1 LRPLFVGLSGHF
13 TGVSMYKMFPSLGSL
28 GISLNFHVS
37 VGMVSIILHF
47 VPGYRVTALRKCPLT
62 PSN

>member
-1 LRPLFVGLSGHF
+1 
-13 TGVSMYKMFPSLGSL
+13 MYKMFPSLGSL